1 MQPLRHRTDR
11 AHDFGLLDVKVALHR
26 ASRHVAGQHDK
37 RRPALRRLAD
47 PGQRIGQ
54 PRTGMHAH
62 QCQLAGRLGIGI
74 AHARCVAFVARGNQ
88 LDTGL
93 DQRMRNLEIGG
104 AEQAEAAACAVRGEV
119 PGDDCRDCWRAI
131 TAGQIADRSSCRR
144 ACEDAMT
151 TIQPVRMGGVI
162 GLKLGHEF
170 PAGFAFISLR

>member
-1 MQPLRHRTDR
+1 
-11 AHDFGLLDVKVALHR
+11 
-26 ASRHVAGQHDK
+26 
-37 RRPALRRLAD
+37 
-47 PGQRIGQ
+47 
-54 PRTGMHAH
+54 
-62 QCQLAGRLGIGI
+62 
-74 AHARCVAFVARGNQ
+74 
-88 LDTGL
+88 
-93 DQRMRNLEIGG
+93 MRNLEIGG

-119 PGDDCRDCWRAI
+119 PGDDRRDRWREI